1 MRPRKPLLT
10 LTVVALAIMALAMT
24 GAVGASTDGATQNGP
39 TVDPVGD
46 VVTDQHIEDCA
57 ADPPDDYADPDDP
70 EGVIGWADGF
80 WYNEPLNIDTSDGLN
95 DEELQNLGA
104 RTTARVEAIRCLDA
118 PNGTPPVEIQ
128 SREEYQ
134 EENSGFYENVSE
146 KDRLSDNAVFETML
160 MISSEENSIDIRESN
175 RGETVGG
182 FYSYAEERI
191 VIVSDDP
198 DDLLIEEFVLAQEV
212 GHAIQDQQFNLSS
225 FDRPTTDIDNGI
237 LGLIEGDMNLVDQRY
252 NRACEE
258 GLWNEPCITENNT
271 GEQGGGGDLPSWGL
285 YFQGFQ
291 PYNDGPPYIQSIY
304 NESGWDEIDSM
315 YDDPPMSA
323 YATVYPDEY
332 EDIELADV
340 EVPDQSNDEWERTT
354 YNNSINYDT
363 LGIASISA
371 MFMAPAYETS
381 GQQTVYPPSEILNTG
396 PDGEIDDER
405 PLNYAH
411 PAVKGW
417 RDDKIYTYR
426 NDGDAGAVWKIEW
439 ASEQDAREFL
449 TNYKDLIDIRNG
461 ESVDGLTDTYE
472 FGDNSDYDMALT
484 IVTDG
489 STVTIVTAP
498 TVDALSAIHD
508 VSLQEESDETDSGS
522 DEGSS
527 GDGDGSDGD
536 GGDGD
541 DGDGTDGEEQDS
553 EDGDGTD
560 GDDGMDGDGEDSSDG
575 GMSDDEM
582 DGDDGDNGTSDDAE
596 SGDDASSDDDGAGFG
611 IVAGALAVFLS
622 MLAARH
628 RRRD

>member
-1 MRPRKPLLT
+1 MRPRKLLLT
-10 LTVVALAIMALAMT
+10 LTVAALAIMALSMT
-24 GAVGASTDGATQNGP
+24 GAVGASTDGATQHGP
-39 TVDPVGD
+39 TVGPVGD

-80 WYNEPLNIDTSDGLN
+80 WYNEPLDIDKSDGLN

-134 EENSGFYENVSE
+134 EENSGLYENVSD

-160 MISSEENSIDIRESN
+160 MISTAEDSIDIREAN

-198 DDLLIEEFVLAQEV
+198 DNLLIEEFVLAQEV

-252 NRACEE
+252 NKACQD
-258 GLWNEPCITENNT
+258 GLWNEPCVTENNSD
-271 GEQGGGGDLPSWGL
+271 EAGGGGDLPSWGL
-285 YFQGFQ
+285 YFQSFQ
-291 PYNDGPPYIQSIY
+291 PYNDGPPYIRSIY

-340 EVPDQSNDEWERTT
+340 EVPDQSNDEWERVT
-354 YNNSINYDT
+354 YNGSLNYDT

-381 GQQTVYPPSEILNTG
+381 GQESVYAPSNILNTG
-396 PDGEIDDER
+396 PDGEVDDKR
-405 PLNYAH
+405 PLNYAQ
-411 PAVKGW
+411 PAVNGW

-426 NDGDAGAVWKIEW
+426 NDDDAGAVWKLEW
-439 ASEQDAREFL
+439 ATEEDVQQFL
-449 TNYKDLIDIRNG
+449 TNYRELIDIRG
-461 ESVDGLTDTYE
+461 GQSVEGLENTYE

-484 IVTDG
+484 LVTDG
-489 STVTIVTAP
+489 STVTVVTAP
-498 TVDALSAIHD
+498 TVDDLSAIHD
-508 VSLQEESDETDSGS
+508 VGLEQESDETDEGGDDGDSG
-522 DEGSS
+522 DGES
-527 GDGDGSDGD
+527 GDGDGNGMDGD
-536 GGDGD
+536 GENSD
-541 DGDGTDGEEQDS
+541 DGDGTDGE
-553 EDGDGTD
+553 DGT
-560 GDDGMDGDGEDSSDG
+560 DGDGEDSSDG
-575 GMSDDEM
+575 GMNDDEM
-582 DGDDGDNGTSDDAE
+582 DGEDGGSSNDTAGEDAE
-596 SGDDASSDDDGAGFG
+596 SGDDSSDGDGAGFG
-611 IVAGALAVFLS
+611 VVAGALAVLLS
-622 MLAARH
+622 MLVA
-628 RRRD
+628 RRRRHE